1 VLDATRVAKDQGNP
15 GALTEVAKDAIAGCS
30 SCFNSAPEGGVTR
43 VRVNG
48 TVSPSAALTIEDVQL
63 TVSSG
68 PARRVRWD
76 VLRLP

>member
-1 VLDATRVAKDQGNP
+1 MLDATRLAKDQGNP

-30 SCFNSAPEGGVTR
+30 TCFNATSEGGITR
-43 VRVNG
+43 LRANG
-48 TVSPSAALTIEDVQL
+48 TVSGSAALTIQDVQL